1 MVESEI
7 VINEWKSEKMII
19 FNIQGLN
26 YKYPQVYLDQTY
38 DDWRLY
44 EIN

>member
-1 MVESEI
+1 MVRSEI

-26 YKYPQVYLDQTY
+26 DKYPKVYLDQKY